1 MPGVWDYIKFCS
13 IYFFLFLSVS
23 LTPVLLERYYP
34 DSVAAAVTAAACIWV
49 TDTLTRGLTALCFC
63 VSIAVFSMLLSAVRQ
78 CLTRVCGASPIA
90 LEDGTAVPPTP
101 TTANTETDAEA
112 PTVGESAFVFSLGP
126 CTYFFAHNAFGND
139 VVSHDRPVLENLAA
153 AALYVLHGFEVL
165 VAAFLV
171 LMFVVWLKKE
181 HSDAAVAEP
190 EVAVGAPVAPVEVLL
205 FDDGVV
211 GEKDLLKVEEKA

>member
-1 MPGVWDYIKFCS
+1 MARVSMPGVWDYIKFCS

-34 DSVAAAVTAAACIWV
+34 DSVAAFY
-49 TDTLTRGLTALCFC
+49 TLTRGLTALCFC
-63 VSIAVFSMLLSAVRQ
+63 VSIAVFSMLLSA
-78 CLTRVCGASPIA
+78 
-90 LEDGTAVPPTP
+90 DGTAVPPTP

-126 CTYFFAHNAFGND
+126 CTYFFVHNAFGND

-153 AALYVLHGFEVL
+153 AALYILHGFEVL
-165 VAAFLV
+165 I
-171 LMFVVWLKKE
+171 KE

-190 EVAVGAPVAPVEVLL
+190 EVAVGAPAAPVEVLL